1 MATYVIQL
9 LKLSTIQTRKVSL
22 IIVIIVMINY
32 EL

>member
-1 MATYVIQL
+1 MAIYVIQL
-9 LKLSTIQTRKVSL
+9 LKLSTIQTRKV